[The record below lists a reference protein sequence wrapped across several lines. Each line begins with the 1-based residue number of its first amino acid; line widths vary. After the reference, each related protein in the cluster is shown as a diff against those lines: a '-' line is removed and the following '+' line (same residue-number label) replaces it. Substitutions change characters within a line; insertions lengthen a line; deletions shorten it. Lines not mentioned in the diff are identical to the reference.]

1 MSKAPHSQIKHLV
14 TPFQI
19 DSKKVQI
26 LEESS
31 IGIGVNRIKFKAIL
45 QERDVVNNNK
55 RTYSENILK
64 MIVAQLG
71 PKATERKLLAEL
83 DHPISDSSD
92 KFTQLKRTATIS
104 LKEACVVITK
114 LEYDGR
120 YIVAE
125 CETLTTPAGLIVYSL
140 LKDKAI
146 FGFSLRA
153 LGSVQNNP
161 NGTISVMEDGFKA
174 ITFDVVSNPSHSNAV
189 ITEILSESEDLA
201 SVIKSLKSLRD
212 SVNEISLTESTF
224 KLLANNP
231 TPQILEE
238 AYFIGGVAKHIDKN
252 ISEGA
257 LQVIMESEGLTDSK
271 DYSLNNTVINGTIE
285 EAISYFTDMSTSNKI
300 IGFKW

>member
-92 KFTQLKRTATIS
+92 KLTQLKRTATIS

-120 YIVAE
+120 YIVAI
-125 CETLTTPAGLIVYSL
+125 CETLTTPAGMIVYSL
-140 LKDKAI
+140 LKDKVV

-153 LGSVQNNP
+153 LGSTINNP
-161 NGTISVMEDGFKA
+161 NGTITVMEDGFKA

-189 ITEILSESEDLA
+189 ITEIINESNDLS
-201 SVIKSLKSLRD
+201 SVINSLKSLR
-212 SVNEISLTESTF
+212 
-224 KLLANNP
+224 
-231 TPQILEE
+231 
-238 AYFIGGVAKHIDKN
+238 
-252 ISEGA
+252 
-257 LQVIMESEGLTDSK
+257 
-271 DYSLNNTVINGTIE
+271 
-285 EAISYFTDMSTSNKI
+285 
-300 IGFKW
+300 